1 MNSDISDIEIITA
14 VLRGEKESYGELV
27 NRHKD
32 FVFTIAYRILNE
44 REDAEEVAQEAFI
57 KAYQALSSFKK
68 ESLFSTWLYRIVF
81 NTAISYKKRRKE
93 THPIEIVK
101 HEIYKSEYQS
111 VLEMEDKRKYI
122 QEAIKRLV
130 PLDAAVITLFY
141 LKEMSLED
149 VALTT
154 GLNISNVKVR
164 LHRARKRL
172 ATEMKNIL
180 KGEELTL

>member
-1 MNSDISDIEIITA
+1 MNSDISDIEIISA
-14 VLRGEKESYGELV
+14 VVQGDKERYGELV

-32 FVFTIAYRILNE
+32 FVFTIAYRILND
-44 REDAEEVAQEAFI
+44 REDAEEAAQEAFI

-68 ESLFSTWLYRIVF
+68 EALFSTWLYRIVF
-81 NTAISYKKRRKE
+81 NTAISYKKKRKD

-101 HEIYKSEYQS
+101 HEVYKSDYNGA
-111 VLEMEDKRKYI
+111 LEMEDKRKYI

-149 VALTT
+149 VSVTT
-154 GLNISNVKVR
+154 GLSTTNVKVR

-172 ATEMKNIL
+172 AVEMKNIL
-180 KGEELTL
+180 RGEELTL